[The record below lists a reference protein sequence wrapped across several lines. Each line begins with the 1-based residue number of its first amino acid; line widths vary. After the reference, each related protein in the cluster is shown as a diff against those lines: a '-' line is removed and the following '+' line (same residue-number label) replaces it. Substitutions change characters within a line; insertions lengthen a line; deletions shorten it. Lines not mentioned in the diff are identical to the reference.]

1 MIIGFEHHNYAT
13 TCIMRMPLSY
23 TVVRRLLVF
32 GYVPNRKFY
41 ENCHH
46 NFNHFS
52 FYGLCLWA
60 SEKNAAPKDYIQ
72 VAITDDGATSE
83 LLPMPIGMSPNLS
96 GAEIGI
102 KYFGVQSES
111 DISVVLILKGTK
123 NRYSTNE
130 TFGVKLYS
138 DGIPLSKNKYRMIQS
153 VRNDAGGETLQFFI
167 PSEELAWLAAANS
180 AKIEIYN
187 SDAERKFDTLSF
199 TPTGFAEFK
208 RFAKS
213 VLLIR
218 SQFN

>member
-1 MIIGFEHHNYAT
+1 MKTSITIL
-13 TCIMRMPLSY
+13 I
-23 TVVRRLLVF
+23 VLVF
-32 GYVPNRKFY
+32 AVCAFGQAK
-41 ENCHH
+41 
-46 NFNHFS
+46 
-52 FYGLCLWA
+52 
-60 SEKNAAPKDYIQ
+60 KTTAPKDYVQ
-72 VAITDDGATSE
+72 LSITDDGATSE

-123 NRYSTNE
+123 NRYSANE
-130 TFGVKLYS
+130 TFGVKFYA
-138 DGIPLSKNKYRMIQS
+138 DDIPLSKNKYRMIQS
-153 VRNDAGGETLQFFI
+153 VRKGAGEEILQFFI
-167 PSEELAWLAAANS
+167 TSEDLAWLATASS

-187 SDAERKFDTLSF
+187 SDTERKYDTLSF